1 MDFFIFNDLSLPFAD
16 KYEVQ
21 KHIKHFADIFSKAEP
36 YTPNVLRLPNH
47 LGDNLLTLEL
57 AADYRLADWLFGP
70 LDFTVEELVRIQNEG
85 NNLSEEELK
94 KRQYDINDLR
104 TRIKSLI
111 TYSPLIAETDED
123 AKNTNDYSDFTL
135 KIGDE
140 THNAASLGAAY
151 LLESIAVS
159 FLSSNFWNTHE
170 FSVTQDYL
178 TDDDIEQ
185 LEPVARHA
193 ATVLN
198 FEQHIQWLNEQNIEW
213 LNEKNEDTLKQGQDL
228 WEQRQIIL
236 PNLILCPEVEGHLKK
251 LGSSLDFTRAL
262 DRLQKL
268 NHYVGDLKNNQLGD
282 KNYAD
287 YGLTVSGETKLT
299 MDNYGGKRKFR
310 LPNGRREIFED
321 HIKIGGSLRI
331 HFWVGANNTFY
342 IGYIGVHLRTWTG

>member
-16 KYEVQ
+16 KFEVQ

-57 AADYRLADWLFGP
+57 AANYRLADWLFNP
-70 LDFTVEELVRIQNEG
+70 LDFTVEELVHIQNEG
-85 NNLSEEELK
+85 NNLSEAELK
-94 KRQYDINDLR
+94 ARQYDIDDLR

-111 TYSPLIAETDED
+111 TYSPLISETDED

-135 KIGDE
+135 TIGDG
-140 THNAASLGAAY
+140 THKAASLGAAY
-151 LLESIAVS
+151 LLESIAIS
-159 FLSSNFWNTHE
+159 FLSSDFWDSHE
-170 FSVTQDYL
+170 FLVNQDYL
-178 TDDDIEQ
+178 TEDDIEQ

-198 FEQHIQWLNEQNIEW
+198 FEQHIKWLNKQR
-213 LNEKNEDTLKQGQDL
+213 EDTLKQGEDVWQ
-228 WEQRQIIL
+228 QRETIL
-236 PNLILCPEVEGHLKK
+236 PNLILCPEVEGQLKK
-251 LGSSLDFTRAL
+251 FGSSLDFTRAL

-268 NHYVGDLKNNQLGD
+268 NQLVGDLKNNQLGD

-287 YGLTVSGETKLT
+287 YGLTVSGESKLT

-331 HFWVGANNTFY
+331 HFWIDVNNIFY
-342 IGYIGVHLRTWTG
+342 IGYIGVHLKTWTG